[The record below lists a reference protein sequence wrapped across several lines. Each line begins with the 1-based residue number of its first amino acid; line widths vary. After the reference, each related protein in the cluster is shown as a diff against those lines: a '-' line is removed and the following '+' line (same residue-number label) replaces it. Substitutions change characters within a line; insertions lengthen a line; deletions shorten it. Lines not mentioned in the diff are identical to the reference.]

1 MDNVESISLRL
12 RYEAFSK
19 YAANLSKCQEI
30 DDLAQVLVKHI
41 KYLMPF
47 NFGRVLVFKNRYFYE
62 ILYTNQKIEVKIGEN
77 LELRG
82 FEKTAVETLI
92 PQLKGRGDVRFDL
105 VEDTFKDFEL
115 DKECF
120 EQLSLVP
127 LKNLMVYTALFGFS
141 SKRNQFISQ
150 IDNQFAKLILDLF
163 VAKFSEIKLSIDTQ
177 VQKEIIENNF
187 KIISDKN
194 LEIEQVLVNQENLIK
209 KRTAQL
215 EARNTVLEVYSWIT
229 SHEIRRPLA
238 NILGLVQLA
247 DHDLND
253 TDNLREVINFLK
265 ASALELDEEVKRANI
280 LLAERT

>member
-1 MDNVESISLRL
+1 MENAESISLRL

-19 YAANLSKCQEI
+19 YAASISKCQEI
-30 DDLAQVLVKHI
+30 ADLAQVLVKHI

-47 NFGRVLVFKNRYFYE
+47 NFGRVLLFKDQYFYE
-62 ILYTNQKIEVKIGEN
+62 ILYINQKTEVTIGEDV
-77 LELRG
+77 ELRG
-82 FEKTAVETLI
+82 FEKTAVETMI
-92 PQLKGRGDVRFDL
+92 PQLKNCTDVDFDL
-105 VEDTFKDFEL
+105 LSKTFEGFGLENR
-115 DKECF
+115 CF

-127 LKNLMVYTALFGFS
+127 LTNSVVYTALFGFS
-141 SKRNQFISQ
+141 SKTNQFISQ

-163 VAKFSEIKLSIDTQ
+163 VTKFSEIKLSIDTQ

-209 KRTAQL
+209 KRTMQL
-215 EARNTVLEVYSWIT
+215 EARNTVLEEYSWIT

-253 TDNLREVINFLK
+253 PENLREVISLLK
-265 ASALELDEEVKRANI
+265 NSALELDEEVKRANM